1 MMPLGLRNEDL
12 CVAIANVRKR
22 RNSAISAG
30 DASWLR
36 MLSGSL
42 MMRLEARP
50 RQAPEGI
57 DI

>member
-36 MLSGSL
+36 MLTRI
-42 MMRLEARP
+42 MRRFDRYAVNTTRS
-50 RQAPEGI
+50 A
-57 DI
+57 